1 MYETFARLME
11 ERHLTPYKI
20 AKETGI
26 SQSTLSDWKCGKSCP
41 KIDKLQALA
50 DFFGVPLSV
59 LTGECHCSAPEGGLA
74 FGTLEYALYG
84 EARLLD
90 EEEKQQL
97 LELARLLRRKKKP

>member
-11 ERHLTPYKI
+11 ERRLTPYKV
-20 AKETGI
+20 AKATGI
-26 SQSTLSDWKCGKSCP
+26 SQSTLSDWKCGKSSP
-41 KIDKLQALA
+41 KVDKLQTLA

-59 LTGECHCSAPEGGLA
+59 LTGENAYGVEDGLA

-97 LELARLLRRKKKP
+97 LELARLLRRKKQS